1 MIFILQENMSKE
13 ENTHLPD
20 FNQSIDSF
28 GYLLKK
34 IDTCITKLEKYCHAS
49 SSNKQDI
56 CVELQELRHNLINSN
71 TNETKWIIR

>member
-13 ENTHLPD
+13 GKSYLPD
-20 FNQSIDSF
+20 FNHSIDSF

-34 IDTCITKLEKYCHAS
+34 IDTCIIKLGKYCHAS

-56 CVELQELRHNLINSN
+56 CVELQELRHNLINNN
-71 TNETKWIIR
+71 TEETKWIIR